1 MSHYDYLTEHL
12 IEPVGQEKEDE
23 SDGVED
29 GNT

>member
-1 MSHYDYLTEHL
+1 MSDYVYLTEHL

-29 GNT
+29 GDT